1 MTVFMMVFNPTGYNN
16 VVPLIEYFS
25 EQVSNSIESFVE
37 ESITQ
42 GPPYKEKIV
51 TETATATEK
60 QLQFSINKYYSEPD
74 GLTGNY
80 DDFFTYTNLTRNEQ
94 NILSPNE
101 QKLKA
106 FCAYINRLTN

>member
-1 MTVFMMVFNPTGYNN
+1 MKVFMMVFNPTGYNK
-16 VVPLIEYFS
+16 VVPIVEYCN
-25 EQVSNSIESFVE
+25 EPVANSIESFIE

-51 TETATATEK
+51 TFTATATDTHHG
-60 QLQFSINKYYSEPD
+60 SINKYYSEAD

-80 DDFFTYTNLTRNEQ
+80 DDFFTYTILATNEQ
-94 NILSPNE
+94 HILSPNE

-106 FCAYINRLTN
+106 FCAFINRITHY

>member
-1 MTVFMMVFNPTGYNN
+1 MMLFNPTGYNK

-25 EQVSNSIESFVE
+25 EQVSNTIESFVE

-42 GPPYKEKIV
+42 GPPYKEKMV
-51 TETATATEK
+51 TETDT
-60 QLQFSINKYYSEPD
+60 QLQFSINKYYSETD

-101 QKLKA
+101 KKLKL